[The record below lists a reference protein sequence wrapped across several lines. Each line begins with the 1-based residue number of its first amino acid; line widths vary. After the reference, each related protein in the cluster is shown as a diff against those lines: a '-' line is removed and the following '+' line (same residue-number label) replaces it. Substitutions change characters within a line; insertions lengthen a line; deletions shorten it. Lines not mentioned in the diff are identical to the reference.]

1 MYMAINFGRV
11 GMYNK
16 EFPSIK
22 SPDLL
27 ITWFCK
33 IT

>member
-1 MYMAINFGRV
+1 MTKASKLGKV
-11 GMYNK
+11 VTYNK

-22 SPDLL
+22 SKDSL